1 MKDVMGLIYTG
12 ENDIRLR
19 ELTLVR
25 AVAALP
31 VAGRYRVIDFL
42 MSSMVNS
49 GVRNVGVITQKNYH
63 SLMDHLGSG
72 KEWDLHGKNQ
82 GLVILPPFLTRE
94 NVGMYTGLL
103 DALKSNTNYLNRSRQ
118 EYLILTNSHTI

>member
-49 GVRNVGVITQKNYH
+49 GVRNVGDVYKRQARGFTY
-63 SLMDHLGSG
+63 
-72 KEWDLHGKNQ
+72 
-82 GLVILPPFLTRE
+82 PPWRMGTSFPTSRRIFRTAIIWKRLIRPRC
-94 NVGMYTGLL
+94 MKCS
-103 DALKSNTNYLNRSRQ
+103 KSWIRRRRQ
-118 EYLILTNSHTI
+118 IQRTATA